1 MIWLIP
7 VIPLVGSLIVGL
19 AGRRMSRGLIA
30 ALACGAAAL
39 SLILSVLSL
48 ADLLSLPR
56 EARVLHASL
65 GSWIA
70 SGDLSVS
77 FAFLFDP
84 LSAVMA
90 LVVSGVGLLIHIYS
104 IGYMKEHRDYHRFF
118 ALLNLFL
125 AEMLILVLADNYL
138 LLFVGWEG
146 VGLCS
151 YLLIGF
157 WFERPAAAAA
167 GTKAFLVNRIGDAA
181 MVVGLIWMI
190 LLFGSLD
197 FRIVSADA
205 PSVLAY
211 GSMTA
216 SLLTLLLFIG
226 ATGKSAQLPLYVW
239 LPDAMEGPTPV
250 SALIH
255 AATMVTAGVYL
266 VARSAPLFQLAPV
279 SLEIVAWVGGLTA
292 LYAASIALVQTD
304 IKRVIAY
311 STISQLG
318 YMFLGLGVGA
328 YAAGIF
334 HLMTHAFFKALL
346 FLSAGSVIHALAG
359 EQDIRNMGALRQSL
373 RVTAGSFL
381 VGALANAG
389 VVPFAGFWSKDEIL
403 AAVYTS
409 GHMPLWIIGVLTAAG
424 TGLYM
429 FRLYFLAFE
438 GKPRLDVHTMS
449 HVHEAPWSMRLPLL
463 LLAFGSATVGFV
475 GVPSGSGLFQRF
487 LSSVFPASGHEGAAD
502 LGSEVVLAVAALVM
516 AVGGIVVAYRYC
528 LLDPNRAER
537 LAQRHPA
544 LYRILLHKYWVD
556 EFYDATVIRPTV
568 GSARMLSEALDAR
581 AIDGSVNGIAVLTAW
596 AGSLLRRLQTGE
608 VPAYVLS
615 ILVGAVVLLGYLA
628 FSG

>member
-7 VIPLVGSLIVGL
+7 IIPLAGSLIVGL
-19 AGRRMSRGLIA
+19 IGRRMPRTLVTVI
-30 ALACGAAAL
+30 ACGTPSL
-39 SLILSVLSL
+39 SLLLSVM
-48 ADLLSLPR
+48 AFVRLLQMPAEGRLLRS
-56 EARVLHASL
+56 SI

-70 SGDLSVS
+70 SGDFSVS
-77 FAFLFDP
+77 FGFLFDP
-84 LSAVMA
+84 LSAIMA
-90 LVVSGVGLLIHIYS
+90 LVVCGVGLLIHIYS
-104 IGYMKEHRDYHRFF
+104 IGYMAEDRDYHRFF

-125 AEMLILVLADNYL
+125 AEMLVLVLADNYL

-167 GTKAFLVNRIGDAA
+167 GTKAFLVNRIGDGA

-190 LLFGSLD
+190 LLFGSVD
-197 FRIVSADA
+197 FRTVLTEA
-205 PSVLAY
+205 PTVLVY
-211 GSMTA
+211 GSVAA

-266 VARSAPLFQLAPV
+266 IARSAPLFQLAPV

-304 IKRVIAY
+304 IKRIIAY

-359 EQDIRNMGALRQSL
+359 EQDIRKMGGLRRFL

-389 VVPFAGFWSKDEIL
+389 IAPFAGFWSKDEIL
-403 AAVYTS
+403 AAVYAS
-409 GHMPLWIIGVLTAAG
+409 GHGSLWVIGALTAAG

-438 GKPRLDVHTMS
+438 GKSRLDADTLS
-449 HVHEAPWSMRLPLL
+449 HLHEAPWSMRLPLV
-463 LLAFGSATVGFV
+463 LLALGSATVGFV
-475 GVPSGSGLFQRF
+475 GVPPGSGLLQRF
-487 LSSVFPASGHEGAAD
+487 LSSVFPVSAHEATAQPK
-502 LGSEVVLAVAALVM
+502 SEVVLAVAALAM
-516 AVGGIVVAYRYC
+516 AAGGIVMAYRYY
-528 LLDPNRAER
+528 LSDPQRSEA
-537 LAQRHPA
+537 LAARYPA
-544 LYRILLHKYWVD
+544 LYRTLFHKYWVD
-556 EFYDATVIRPTV
+556 ELYETAVVRPTV
-568 GSARMLSEALDAR
+568 TSARTLSESFDAR
-581 AIDGSVNGIAVLTAW
+581 IVDGSVNGMAALANR
-596 AGSLLRRLQTGE
+596 AGSLLRRLQTGQ
-608 VPAYVLS
+608 VPTYILS